1 MPGHRL
7 QKTAVI
13 LLSFLGCYIFISK
26 FSNAY
31 QVLYYISIAG
41 TIDYDFHQYLT
52 TGLFP
57 NEEFEEIFEE
67 GDRAPDYYDF

>member
-1 MPGHRL
+1 MLYLHFE
-7 QKTAVI
+7 K
-13 LLSFLGCYIFISK
+13 LGQ

-52 TGLFP
+52 TDLFP

-67 GDRAPDYYDF
+67 GDRAPDCYDF